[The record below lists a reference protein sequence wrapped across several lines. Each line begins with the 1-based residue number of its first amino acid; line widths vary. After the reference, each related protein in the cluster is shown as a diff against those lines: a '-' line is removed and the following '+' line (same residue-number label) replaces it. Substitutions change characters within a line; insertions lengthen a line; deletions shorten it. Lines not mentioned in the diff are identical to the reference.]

1 MPFMTIPA
9 MTETLTLDAFVTRL
23 ATQTVVDGILFMGS
37 TGADKLTPASDYD
50 LLLILADDP
59 AAPRM
64 VVTWVDGHLTEIY
77 CTPITAL
84 ARIIA
89 EPTAWHEGS
98 EEGSVINWLR
108 NGRIVHDHAGRLAG
122 AQAIARAAPP
132 PAVAAPEGV
141 YGAWGILG
149 YNVAQAK
156 RYLASDDPVYREV
169 VDFRLLYGLA
179 EVMKAYFTVRGL
191 PWRGEKEAI
200 RHWTA
205 DDPVFL
211 ARFRECLAETDRG
224 RKVARYEELARL
236 TLAPVGAL
244 WAMGTAMV
252 GAGAGWGAGPDAPK
266 GSIEDAN
273 AFWQAVVTPPNS

>member
-1 MPFMTIPA
+1 MPFTTIPA
-9 MTETLTLDAFVTRL
+9 MTDTLDSFVARL
-23 ATQTVVDGILFMGS
+23 VTQAVVDGILFMGS
-37 TGADKLTPASDYD
+37 TGSGTLNAASDYD

-59 AAPRM
+59 AAPQM
-64 VVTWVDGHLTEIY
+64 VVTWVDGHFTEIY
-77 CTPITAL
+77 CTPVTAL

-89 EPTAWHEGS
+89 EPTAWREGS

-108 NGRIVHDHAGRLAG
+108 DGRIVHDRAGRLAN
-122 AQAIARAAPP
+122 AQAAARAAPP
-132 PAVAAPEGV
+132 LAVAASEGA
-141 YGAWGILG
+141 YWAWDILG

-169 VDFRLLYGLA
+169 VDFRLLYRLA
-179 EVMKAYFTVRGL
+179 EVMTAYFTVRGL

-200 RHWTA
+200 RYWTA
-205 DDPVFL
+205 DDPPFL

-244 WAMGTAMV
+244 WAKGTAMV

-266 GSIEDAN
+266 GSIEATN
-273 AFWQAVVTPPNS
+273 AFWQAMVVPRNG